1 MKITMFGA
9 TGRTGSR
16 AAACLLQEGYEIT
29 ALVRTPEK
37 LPASLAE
44 HPQFH
49 AVRGEVRNENDLAKV
64 FDENTSL
71 VYSALST
78 DKSDTLS
85 AAVPLIIN
93 QMKHY
98 NIRRIITIGTAGILR
113 ARSNPDIFRF
123 QSGESKRKMTR
134 AAEEHASVYYSL
146 NDSGLDWTIFCPTY
160 LPEGDAS
167 DNILWEID
175 FLPSGGSRI
184 STGSTALFTC
194 LHLWDKQFFGKRV
207 GLTESD

>member
-16 AAACLLQEGYEIT
+16 AAAYLLQEGYEIT

-44 HPQFH
+44 HSHFH
-49 AVRGEVRNENDLAKV
+49 PVQGEVRNEDDLSKV
-64 FDENTSL
+64 FDKNTSL

-85 AAVPLIIN
+85 TAVPLIIN

-146 NDSGLDWTIFCPTY
+146 RDSGLDWTIFCPTY
-160 LPEGDAS
+160 LPEGEATE
-167 DNILWEID
+167 NILWEID

-194 LHLWDKQFFGKRV
+194 RHLWNKQFFGKRV
-207 GLTESD
+207 GLAESD